1 MTPKPARK
9 QSIPHRGPLG
19 QRAEIASSSR
29 AFPRMKA
36 ESVPRAGWVRE
47 IRTALGLSQSQL
59 AARAGV
65 SRATVQQMEKAE
77 ARAASR
83 ASLDRLA
90 AAMDCQV
97 AIALVPK
104 AARSRTCAGARRR
117 CAPGALAEKIKDNK
131 TPPRPKDLERR
142 KAQLVTKLRGS
153 RRRLW
158 RPPKGDAHL

>member
-1 MTPKPARK
+1 VTPKPARK

-59 AARAGV
+59 AARAGG

-77 ARAASR
+77 PAAHHAHKPLPTDSQRRGFWSPSRSCRRRHARGRARRQATLRAGAAR
-83 ASLDRLA
+83 R
-90 AAMDCQV
+90 
-97 AIALVPK
+97 
-104 AARSRTCAGARRR
+104 RSRTTRNTAAAR
-117 CAPGALAEKIKDNK
+117 GISSV
-131 TPPRPKDLERR
+131 
-142 KAQLVTKLRGS
+142 KAQLGGS
-153 RRRLW
+153 SCAAAGAGSA
-158 RPPKGDAHL
+158 PKIPSPKR